1 MNTLVMGRG
10 ANSLAVLLAWILLVA
25 AGFLCWVGFRMA
37 APAAYAGPACSPLSA
52 AGAALP
58 HHCQPVGT
66 NDRAPAGPAA
76 GNPRAGSVFHRPVR
90 RQRGD
95 VHDQRIQ
102 TATFNAERTLTR
114 DTVPVNVDEII
125 FWQVHDT
132 NGQPWKSPI
141 IARRSG
147 RSPTSLREMI
157 GATELSGLSER
168 RKADELL
175 RAEIGAKTVDW
186 GVSVI
191 SVEIRDVAIPPG
203 LQDAMSRRAQAERE
217 KEARIILG
225 SSEQQIAQTSVDAAD
240 IYAKSPGAMQL
251 RAMNLVYESTKE
263 RGMTI
268 VIPSVMADSMNPSG
282 LGGLLAAAG
291 GIPLMEFI
299 EDMARPP
306 GLEPGTHSLEGC
318 CSIHLS

>member
-1 MNTLVMGRG
+1 MNNLVMGRG
-10 ANSLAVLLAWILLVA
+10 ANALAVLVAWILLVA
-25 AGFLCWVGFRMA
+25 AGCLCWVGYRA
-37 APAAYAGPACSPLSA
+37 GAPAAYVGAGLLAVIGVLVPRCLIIANQWERMIVLRL
-52 AGAALP
+52 GRLR
-58 HHCQPVGT
+58 GI
-66 NDRAPAGPAA
+66 RGP
-76 GNPRAGSVFHRPVR
+76 GLFFIVPFVDSVATSI
-90 RQRGD
+90 
-95 VHDQRIQ
+95 DQRIQ

-114 DTVPVNVDEII
+114 DTVPVNVDAII

-132 NGQPWKSPI
+132 ERAGLEIANYREAIGQV
-141 IARRSG
+141 AQ
-147 RSPTSLREMI
+147 TSLREMI
-157 GATELSGLSER
+157 GATELSGLLSER

-175 RAEIGAKTVDW
+175 RAEIGAKTADW

-225 SSEQQIAQTSVDAAD
+225 SSEQQIAQTFVDAAD

-251 RAMNLVYESTKE
+251 RAMNLVYELTKE

-291 GIPLMEFI
+291 TAP
-299 EDMARPP
+299 A
-306 GLEPGTHSLEGC
+306 
-318 CSIHLS
+318 